1 MDFGLPRPL
10 SVPGPNFAKAW
21 QVYGEGNVPLALTS
35 VERIADLLALIVV
48 DDRTL
53 RNTIFCWEEEATQA
67 DMWKVV
73 DLSSDAEDIKKRKTT
88 VSGGFFAAYD

>member
-1 MDFGLPRPL
+1 MDFSIPRPP
-10 SVPGPNFAKAW
+10 SVPGPDFAKAW

-53 RNTIFCWEEEATQA
+53 RNTVFCWEEEVTQT
-67 DMWKVV
+67 DMWKIV
-73 DLSSDAEDIKKRKTT
+73 DLSSEAEDIKKRRTT
-88 VSGGFFAAYD
+88 VSGGFFAPGD